1 MVQTPVVPP
10 PPPPPPLPAPTTH
23 EGEHAS
29 VPWNGR
35 DLLITLFGGAGIGLV
50 LSIAVSVPMELGRLQ
65 LTQTAYL
72 AVTSLLLYG
81 SVCGLGW
88 WVCLKRHGA
97 NLRDAG
103 FEWVGIGPL
112 LLMIPACFALIIVTA
127 LVSLA
132 ADTLIGD
139 VPTAQEQVLGQ
150 QSTMAVSDLLLV
162 LGAAVLL
169 APLAEEFLL
178 RGLLYRYVRA
188 RRGVML
194 AIAVSATVWAVG
206 HFTPVLIA
214 TFFVF
219 GVIEALVAERYKSL
233 YPAIALH
240 ALNNTVSVVGLYI
253 YLNLS

>member
-1 MVQTPVVPP
+1 M
-10 PPPPPPLPAPTTH
+10 
-23 EGEHAS
+23 
-29 VPWNGR
+29 PWTGR
-35 DLLITLFGGAGIGLV
+35 DLLITLFGGAGVGLL
-50 LSIAVSVPMELGRLQ
+50 LSVAVAVSLELGNLH

-72 AVTSLLLYG
+72 ALTSLLLYG

-88 WVCLKRHGA
+88 WVALRRHGA
-97 NLRDAG
+97 TLADAG

-112 LLMIPACFALIIVTA
+112 LLMIPVGIGLLILTG

-132 ADTLIGD
+132 ADTVFGD

-150 QSTMAVSDLLLV
+150 QNTMSVTDLGLV

-169 APLAEEFLL
+169 APIAEEFLL
-178 RGLLYRYVRA
+178 RGLLYRYVKA

-194 AIAVSATVWAVG
+194 AIVVSAAVWAVA

-240 ALNNTVSVVGLYI
+240 ALNNTISVVGLYV
-253 YLNLS
+253 YLNN